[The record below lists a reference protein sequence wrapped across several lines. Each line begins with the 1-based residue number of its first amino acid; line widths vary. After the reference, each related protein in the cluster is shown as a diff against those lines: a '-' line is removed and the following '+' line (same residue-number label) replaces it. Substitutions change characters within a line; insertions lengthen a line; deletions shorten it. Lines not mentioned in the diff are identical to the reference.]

1 MTKIFNN
8 NKYIIY
14 HYKDFLLN
22 KTKSVK
28 IDLPPKDITSDKK
41 QKLNFLVKILEEF
54 NKIDN
59 NQKKHKK
66 NNKFE
71 NNDDEQ
77 DVFLKKYKKTNLA
90 LFLILS
96 NKNIQAFFH
105 DKTKIIFTCKEPK
118 KITYINKDG
127 ETKNFPINNNF
138 CEFKSDDAEINNK
151 INYAIKEIN
160 K

>member
-1 MTKIFNN
+1 M
-8 NKYIIY
+8 
-14 HYKDFLLN
+14 N
-22 KTKSVK
+22 KTKNVK
-28 IDLPPKDITSDKK
+28 IELPPKDITSDKK
-41 QKLNFLVKILEEF
+41 KKLNFLVNIIEEF
-54 NKIDN
+54 NKNDNLKNDN
-59 NQKKHKK
+59 NQKNKK

-71 NNDDEQ
+71 NNDDDA
-77 DVFLKKYKKTNLA
+77 DVFLKKYKKTNSA

-96 NKNIQAFFH
+96 NKNIQANFH

-127 ETKNFPINNNF
+127 ETKNFPINNF
-138 CEFKSDDAEINNK
+138 CEFKSDDVEINNK